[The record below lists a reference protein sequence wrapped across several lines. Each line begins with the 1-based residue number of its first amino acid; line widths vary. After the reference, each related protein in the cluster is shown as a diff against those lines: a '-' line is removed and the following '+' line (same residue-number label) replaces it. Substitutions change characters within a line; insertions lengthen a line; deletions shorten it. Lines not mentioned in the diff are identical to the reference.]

1 MIMQQANISIL
12 IIINNTILIKN
23 IKFNDN
29 HDDIRVIKINKNRT
43 IKYLIE
49 KYLIKIKHSE
59 LIERGIE
66 LKFTYKNNN
75 IDINRKTSINN
86 YFKNEPNPIIEVND
100 ANYRKYNEKNF

>member
-75 IDINRKTSINN
+75 IDINRKTSVNN

-100 ANYRKYNEKNF
+100 ANYRKYNENNF